1 MKYILIGIIAG
12 LLSFIV
18 NVKAQDITSK
28 TFTKNVMCSTHEFVT
43 NDIEKNHKQLRTWW
57 AITNDKELIELF
69 INNEKGTWTIILSNP
84 DGIACGLVGGDQ
96 NGSNFNI
103 DNNSSDEGA

>member
-18 NVKAQDITSK
+18 NVKAEDITGK
-28 TFTKNVMCSTHEFVT
+28 TFKKDVMCSTHEFVT
-43 NDIEKNHKQLRTWW
+43 NDLEKNHKQLRTWW
-57 AITNDKELIELF
+57 AISSQNELIELF
-69 INNEKGTWTIILSNP
+69 VNDKKGSWTIILSNTE
-84 DGIACGLVGGDQ
+84 GIACGLIGGNQ

-103 DNNSSDEGA
+103 DNNSSDEGT